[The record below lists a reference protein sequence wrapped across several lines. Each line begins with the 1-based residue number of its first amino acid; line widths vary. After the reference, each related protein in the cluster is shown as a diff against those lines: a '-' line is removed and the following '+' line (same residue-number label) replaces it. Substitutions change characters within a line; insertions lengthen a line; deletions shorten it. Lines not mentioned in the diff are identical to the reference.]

1 MRCRHRRDVCESC
14 VMPPCAAL
22 SAASALNCERQPSTQ
37 LSVSQLFSHR
47 LFGAVTVNIYH
58 TNLVN
63 K

>member
-37 LSVSQLFSHR
+37 LSVSQLF
-47 LFGAVTVNIYH
+47 FG
-58 TNLVN
+58 
-63 K
+63 